1 MSSSATESL
10 LVTGATGCVG
20 SHVCLRAQALGLPVR
35 GLVRLSSEADWLR
48 RVEIPVAT
56 ADLANAD
63 LANADLA
70 SLDSLAEAVDGVT
83 RVAHCAARLGI
94 GSPLDYRRLHV
105 EGLRRLLAALARQG
119 SVRQFVLLSS
129 LGVHALRDHHGTDET
144 VSPAERGLG
153 ACLETLVEAEQ
164 LALDW
169 GVTQGVAVTVLRP
182 GLIYGPRERWVL
194 PLLLRR
200 LREQSFRFLGGG
212 TQQLSNTG
220 VDNLVTAL
228 FAALDAPHAAGQI
241 YHITDDPVVT
251 QLEFIGTICE
261 LAGYPEPRAA
271 LPLAW
276 ARLAPRLPR
285 WLRPNDDADETAT
298 ELRLLGWNRGFS
310 IAKARRE
317 LGYQPAV
324 PFAEGMRQ
332 TIDWYRTQGLL

>member
-1 MSSSATESL
+1 MSLSATEPL

-20 SHVCLRAQALGLPVR
+20 SHVCLRAHALGLPVR

-48 RVEIPVAT
+48 HRGIPVET
-56 ADLANAD
+56 ADLASSD
-63 LANADLA
+63 P
-70 SLDSLAEAVDGVT
+70 LAEAIAGVT
-83 RVAHCAARLGI
+83 RVAHCAARLGL
-94 GSPLDYRRLHV
+94 GQPLDYRQLHV
-105 EGLRRLLAALARQG
+105 NGLRRLLEALARQG
-119 SVRQFVLLSS
+119 TVRQFVLLSS

-164 LALDW
+164 VALEW

-194 PLLLRR
+194 PQLLQR
-200 LREQSFRFLGGG
+200 LREQSFRFLGPG

-220 VDNLVTAL
+220 VDNLTTAL
-228 FAALDAPHAAGQI
+228 FTALDAPQAAGQI

-251 QLEFIGTICE
+251 QLEFIGTICQ

-285 WLRPNDDADETAT
+285 WLRPNDEGDETAA

-310 IAKARRE
+310 IDKARRE
-317 LGYQPAV
+317 LGYRPAV

-332 TIDWYRTQGLL
+332 TIDWYRAQGLL

>member
-56 ADLANAD
+56 ADLANAE
-63 LANADLA
+63 LA

-105 EGLRRLLAALARQG
+105 EGLRRMLAALARQG

-228 FAALDAPHAAGQI
+228 FAALDAPAAAGQI
-241 YHITDDPVVT
+241 FTSP
-251 QLEFIGTICE
+251 TI
-261 LAGYPEPRAA
+261 
-271 LPLAW
+271 
-276 ARLAPRLPR
+276 R
-285 WLRPNDDADETAT
+285 W
-298 ELRLLGWNRGFS
+298 
-310 IAKARRE
+310 
-317 LGYQPAV
+317 
-324 PFAEGMRQ
+324 
-332 TIDWYRTQGLL
+332 

>member
-1 MSSSATESL
+1 MSSLTPQPL
-10 LVTGATGCVG
+10 LITGATGCVG
-20 SHVCLRAQALGLPVR
+20 SQVCLRAQALGLPLR

-48 RVEIPVAT
+48 RLDIPVVT
-56 ADLANAD
+56 ADLASFDPLSA
-63 LANADLA
+63 AIA
-70 SLDSLAEAVDGVT
+70 GVT
-83 RVAHCAARLGI
+83 QVVHCAARLGI
-94 GSPLDYRRLHV
+94 GSPLDYRQLHV
-105 EGLRRLLAALARQG
+105 EGLRRLLNALAQEG
-119 SVRQFVLLSS
+119 CVRQFVLLSS

-144 VSPAERGLG
+144 VSPAEQGLG
-153 ACLETLVEAEQ
+153 DCLESLVEAEG

-169 GVTQGVAVTVLRP
+169 GTAHGVAVTVLRP

-194 PLLLRR
+194 PQLLRR
-200 LREQSFRFLGGG
+200 LREQSFRFLGAG
-212 TQQLSNTG
+212 TQTLSNTG
-220 VDNLVTAL
+220 VDNLVTAV
-228 FAALDAPHAAGQI
+228 FAALAAPHAAGQI

-251 QLEFIGTICE
+251 QREFIDRICT

-271 LPLAW
+271 LPLGW
-276 ARLAPRLPR
+276 ARLAPRFPR
-285 WLRPNDDADETAT
+285 WLRPNDEADETET